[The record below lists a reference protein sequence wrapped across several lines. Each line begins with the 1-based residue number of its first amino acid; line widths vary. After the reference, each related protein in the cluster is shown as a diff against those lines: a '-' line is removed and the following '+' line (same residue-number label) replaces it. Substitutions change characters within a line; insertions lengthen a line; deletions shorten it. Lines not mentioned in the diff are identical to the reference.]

1 MNYGLLTPEEIFY
14 YTYLDLIHK
23 YSNWS
28 KYNLLMLSGLLRK
41 LLIDKQNLA
50 HQANKNYK
58 LQILFEVEDYS
69 NYYTE
74 LEENKVK
81 VKVEDKY
88 FLTYRRVGPSQ
99 NPVKVNLDK
108 FLKIP
113 FYFIDGEVLVIQ
125 DLIKT
130 YSNKAGGVH
139 LEETNKKIEMLITNP
154 NFYLFDAPFT
164 DVIISDVTDITIKA
178 LNPLAR
184 VISTSIKR
192 N

>member
-1 MNYGLLTPEEIFY
+1 
-14 YTYLDLIHK
+14 
-23 YSNWS
+23 
-28 KYNLLMLSGLLRK
+28 MLSGLLRK

-58 LQILFEVEDYS
+58 LKILFEVEDYS
-69 NYYTE
+69 NYYTD
-74 LEENKVK
+74 LEEHKNMNKG
-81 VKVEDKY
+81 
-88 FLTYRRVGPSQ
+88 LLAYRRVGPSQ
-99 NPVKVNLDK
+99 NPVKVNLDN

-113 FYFIDGEVLVIQ
+113 FYYIDGEVLVIR

-139 LEETNKKIEMLITNP
+139 LEKPNKKIEKLITNP
-154 NFYLFDAPFT
+154 NFYFFDAPFT
-164 DVIISDVTDITIKA
+164 DVIMSDITDITIKA

-184 VISTSIKR
+184 VISTSIIR